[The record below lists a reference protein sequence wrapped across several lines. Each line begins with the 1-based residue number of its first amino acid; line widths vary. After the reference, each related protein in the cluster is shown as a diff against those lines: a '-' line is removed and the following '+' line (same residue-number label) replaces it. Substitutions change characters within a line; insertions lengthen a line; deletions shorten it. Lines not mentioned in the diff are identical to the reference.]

1 MTCSLGYGALRRP
14 ARGRLPCRAVG
25 KLLEVRAPE
34 ETPVQVLRILNDRSQ
49 DQPGVAVRLN
59 RAVEVFRQD
68 RVLTVGHAVR
78 LQVAGAQARRDHF
91 QIPAAWRRTASAS
104 LCIGSTRS

>member
-1 MTCSLGYGALRRP
+1 MTCSLGYRALRRP

-34 ETPVQVLRILNDRSQ
+34 ETPVQVLRILNDGCQ
-49 DQPGVAVRLN
+49 DQPGIAVRLN

-68 RVLTVGHAVR
+68 RVLAVGYAVR
-78 LQVAGAQARRDHF
+78 LQVSWLHARGDDF
-91 QIPAAWRRTASAS
+91 QIAAAQRR
-104 LCIGSTRS
+104 